1 MPKIHPTAII
11 RPPVELA
18 EDVEVGPYAIVG
30 PEVQIGPGT
39 VIGPFARVEFAKIG
53 SGNKILHGAVIGLE
67 PQDLKFKG
75 EASWVRIGDRNV
87 IREFVTIHRGTGE
100 GTETVVGNDCYLM
113 AYSHLGHN
121 VRLGN
126 GVIIVNSA
134 QLGGHAVVEDYAYI
148 SAFVPV
154 HQFAR
159 VGKLAIVSGATRV
172 SQDIPPFMMAEGY
185 EARIVGVN
193 RVGLRRRGY
202 SSERID
208 RIAEAY
214 RILYRQG
221 RAFPAALEVLEER
234 FGDDPDIRHLIQFI
248 KSTKRGVTRRA

>member
-1 MPKIHPTAII
+1 MPKVHPTAIVHPSA
-11 RPPVELA
+11 RLA
-18 EDVEVGPYAIVG
+18 EDVEVGPYAVIG
-30 PEVQIGPGT
+30 PEVEVGPGT
-39 VIGPFARVEFAKIG
+39 VIGPFVRLEFAKVG
-53 SGNKILHGAVIGLE
+53 PENRILHGAVIGLE

-75 EASWVRIGDRNV
+75 ERSWVRIGRGNV
-87 IREFVTIHRGTGE
+87 IREFVTVHRGTGE
-100 GTETVVGNDCYLM
+100 DAETVIGDGCYLM

-221 RAFPAALEVLEER
+221 RAFPAALEELEAR
-234 FGDDPDIRHLIQFI
+234 FGDDPDIRHLIDFI
-248 KSTKRGVTRRA
+248 RSTKRGVTRRA